1 MRVLTGKWF
10 LQRQKWYRGFKV
22 IVETIQTT
30 TCPFDFSQSPEF
42 TKLEEATT
50 QDLITL
56 NIKLI

>member
-10 LQRQKWYRGFKV
+10 LQRQKWYGRFKV

>member
-1 MRVLTGKWF
+1 MKVLTGKWF
-10 LQRQKWYRGFKV
+10 LQKRKWYGGFKV

-42 TKLEEATT
+42 TKLEEATI

>member
-10 LQRQKWYRGFKV
+10 LQRRKYFGGFKV
-22 IVETIQTT
+22 IVEVIQTIK
-30 TCPFDFSQSPEF
+30 CPYDLSESPEF
-42 TKLEEATT
+42 TTLEEATI